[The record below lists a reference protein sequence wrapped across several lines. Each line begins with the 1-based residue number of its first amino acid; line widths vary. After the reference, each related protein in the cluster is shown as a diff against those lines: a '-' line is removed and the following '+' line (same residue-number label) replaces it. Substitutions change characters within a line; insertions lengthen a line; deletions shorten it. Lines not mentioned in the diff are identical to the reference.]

1 MFITMKQLV
10 DVTFPEL
17 FLWISNQEPW
27 IQLEQDH
34 LVNYS
39 DLITSFSDKLELET
53 TGLKGITPK
62 ELNLLIQYSMLSEKK
77 PKVVTVS
84 KDFKLLI
91 LSEEALDLVWEL
103 F

>member
-1 MFITMKQLV
+1 MFITMKLLE
-10 DVTFPEL
+10 DVMFPEL
-17 FLWISNQEPW
+17 SLWTSNQELW
-27 IQLEQDH
+27 IPSELDH
-34 LVNYS
+34 SVNYS
-39 DLITSFSDKLELET
+39 DQITLFLDKLEQET

-91 LSEEALDLVWEL
+91 LSEEELDLVWEL